1 MEDEIDDELMADD
14 ALNVVG
20 KLGIVPDE
28 EDDVP
33 EKLDV
38 ADGTELSL
46 EKLLPAELTML
57 VSEVVPTLLDVEHEE
72 LLVTALDEMLVTSV
86 AGLN

>member
-1 MEDEIDDELMADD
+1 MEDEINDELMADD

-57 VSEVVPTLLDVEHEE
+57 VSEVVPTLLDVELEE
-72 LLVTALDEMLVTSV
+72 LLVTALDEMLVTRV